1 MAFAVEHEPSKS
13 GNITKART
21 VEQLRQAI
29 TACELAI

>member
-13 GNITKART
+13 GNLAQART
-21 VEQLRQAI
+21 VEQLRKAI